1 MARKRKKGD
10 DDDIPKK
17 KKRKAAP
24 IVDDDD
30 DDDDS
35 PPPPKK
41 SSTNDAYTGLAM
53 LTFLGLVAACVI
65 FYLDAEALGETPPPA
80 PNVTIP
86 ALGGQPAAAN
96 QPQPDAG
103 T

>member
-1 MARKRKKGD
+1 MARKRKVD
-10 DDDIPKK
+10 DDDEDDIPKK
-17 KKRKAAP
+17 KRRKAP

-35 PPPPKK
+35 PPSPKK
-41 SSTNDAYTGLAM
+41 PSNNDAYTGLAI

-65 FYLDAEALGETPPPA
+65 FYLDAEALGPTAPAA

-96 QPQPDAG
+96 QPQPDA
-103 T
+103 

>member
-1 MARKRKKGD
+1 MARKRKVD
-10 DDDIPKK
+10 DDDDVPK
-17 KKRKAAP
+17 KKRKAP

-35 PPPPKK
+35 PQPPKK
-41 SSTNDAYTGLAM
+41 PSTNDAYTGLAI

-65 FYLDAEALGETPPPA
+65 FYLDAEALGTTPPAA

-86 ALGGQPAAAN
+86 ALGGQPAGAT
-96 QPQPDAG
+96 QPQPDA
-103 T
+103 